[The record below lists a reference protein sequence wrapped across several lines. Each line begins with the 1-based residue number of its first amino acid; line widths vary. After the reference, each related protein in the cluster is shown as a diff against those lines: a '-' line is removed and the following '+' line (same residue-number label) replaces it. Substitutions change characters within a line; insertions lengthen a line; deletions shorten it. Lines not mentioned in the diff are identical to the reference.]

1 MLIELGNTE
10 YAAFQEWKAA
20 TEKESQF
27 EQERKKSLQP
37 FSALMIRC
45 INLFNGLCQ
54 AIQQSGKATS
64 FVRIYGHI
72 QCAQIT
78 IMKNGWY
85 TNKVYDF
92 DLTAYAHEDNFEY
105 IQNIIRE
112 KVGELNIL
120 DPQELETILNQY

>member
-1 MLIELGNTE
+1 MLIELEKTE

-20 TEKESQF
+20 SEKESQF
-27 EQERKKSLQP
+27 DNERKKSLQP

-45 INLFNGLCQ
+45 INLFNGLCHS
-54 AIQQSGKATS
+54 IQKSGNATS
-64 FVRIYGHI
+64 FVRVYGHI

-78 IMKNGWY
+78 IMNGGWH
-85 TNKVYDF
+85 TNKGYDF
-92 DLTAYAHEDNFEY
+92 DLTAYAHDDNFEY